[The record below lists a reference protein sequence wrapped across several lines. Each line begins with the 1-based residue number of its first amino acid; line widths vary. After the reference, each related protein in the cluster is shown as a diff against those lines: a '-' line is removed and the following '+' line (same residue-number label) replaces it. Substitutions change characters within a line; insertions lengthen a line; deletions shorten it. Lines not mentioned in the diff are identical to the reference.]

1 MYKYLKRL
9 KINVKR
15 GEGFTPLP
23 FQINFMYL
31 IIIDPVQRRAYR
43 TKFSKTEIES
53 WTDRGEEAVHL
64 LGFDPSVASWIITE
78 EPNVITL

>member
-1 MYKYLKRL
+1 MYKYCNRL

-15 GEGFTPLP
+15 GEGLTPLS

-53 WTDRGEEAVHL
+53 WTDRGEEAVYL

>member
-1 MYKYLKRL
+1 
-9 KINVKR
+9 
-15 GEGFTPLP
+15 
-23 FQINFMYL
+23 MYL

-53 WTDRGEEAVHL
+53 WTDRGEDAVHL
-64 LGFDPSVASWIITE
+64 LGFDPSIASWIITE

>member
-1 MYKYLKRL
+1 MYKYCKRL
-9 KINVKR
+9 KTNNNYGAGI
-15 GEGFTPLP
+15 TPVP

-43 TKFSKTEIES
+43 TKFSKKDIES
-53 WTDRGEEAVHL
+53 WSDRGEEAVYL